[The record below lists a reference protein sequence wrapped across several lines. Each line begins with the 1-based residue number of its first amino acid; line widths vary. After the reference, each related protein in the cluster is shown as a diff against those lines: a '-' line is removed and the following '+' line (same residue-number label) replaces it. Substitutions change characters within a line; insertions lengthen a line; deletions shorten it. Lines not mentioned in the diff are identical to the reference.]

1 MTTIKTK
8 KIYKRAIALELRKKG
23 FNIVGT
29 EPNKL
34 KPQFD
39 VYLFKDTPNFQ
50 AALTEVLLEEEIKN
64 DVINFSSHKKLV

>member
-1 MTTIKTK
+1 MAIMKIK

-39 VYLFKDTPNFQ
+39 VYLFKDTSDFQ